1 MNTTSLLLI
10 EEVRILRE
18 LLADLLNAQP
28 DLHVVGQLSDT
39 RAAVLRT
46 RELDPDVAIIGVMDN
61 EAERLRLALD
71 LREAAP
77 RTRLVIMN
85 LRPTEQGVSQ
95 FMQAGVHG
103 FILPETPIENTL
115 HVIRIV
121 AGGVNEPA
129 GAAMPPA
136 DVLGNGS
143 GNHSQIDHLFSEV
156 PAHLTKRE
164 IEIARLISH
173 GRSNKEIARKLKLSL
188 HTVKSHVRRIMEK
201 LAFHSRVQIAA
212 YAFGG
217 ISLAGAGNIPPKD

>member
-18 LLADLLNAQP
+18 LFADLLNAQP
-28 DLHVVGQLSDT
+28 DLHVVGQVSDP
-39 RAAVLRT
+39 RAGVLRT
-46 RELDPDVAIIGVMDN
+46 RELDPDVAVVGVMDN
-61 EAERLRLALD
+61 EEERLRLVHE

-77 RTRLVIMN
+77 RTRLVVMN
-85 LRPTEQGVSQ
+85 LRPTEHGVSQ
-95 FMQAGVHG
+95 FLQAGVHG
-103 FILPETPIENTL
+103 FILPETPVENTL

-121 AGGVNEPA
+121 ANGMSEPA
-129 GAAMPPA
+129 AVSAVAEPI
-136 DVLGNGS
+136 GNGN
-143 GNHSQIDHLFSEV
+143 GNHGSIDHLFGEV

-164 IEIARLISH
+164 IEIAKLISH
-173 GRSNKEIARKLKLSL
+173 GRSNKEIARELRLSL

-217 ISLAGAGNIPPKD
+217 LALAGAGNIPPKD

>member
-18 LLADLLNAQP
+18 LLADLINAQP
-28 DLHVVGQLSDT
+28 DLHVVGQVADV

-61 EAERLRLALD
+61 ESERLRLTQE

-77 RTRLVIMN
+77 RTRVVIMN
-85 LRPTEQGVSQ
+85 LRPTEQGVTQ

-103 FILPETPIENTL
+103 FILPETPVENTL

-121 AGGVNEPA
+121 AGGVSEPVAAVAPA
-129 GAAMPPA
+129 GP
-136 DVLGNGS
+136 LGNGT
-143 GNHSQIDHLFSEV
+143 GNHGQMEHLFGEV

-164 IEIARLISH
+164 IEIAKLISH
-173 GRSNKEIARKLKLSL
+173 GRSNKEIARELKLSL

-217 ISLAGAGNIPPKD
+217 LSLVGVGHITPKD